1 MRMQIPLRR
10 RIGAVLAVLLGAAT
24 LSCGDGKFSRARLA
38 TVSGEVA
45 EAAAAVTGQQALLA
59 TQVREEGHMGFDT
72 GVYPGDA
79 ALRAWRDAGSPY
91 EWAGYYLPSPC
102 HPDQSWSGKRET
114 LNSLGYGIAVLYVGQ
129 QTWGRT
135 PGAPYK
141 VPVTVTHKV
150 RERVGKGSKRH
161 TVTRV
166 VRRTVMRKAPPA
178 QPGETCN
185 ADFVSAKRGMRDG
198 VDAAFRTALE
208 GFPTGTTVFLD
219 IERMDHMPKAMRDYY
234 SAWVRTMLAD
244 GRYRPGIYVHTDNA
258 NTVYEDVKREFEA
271 AGHREEP
278 PFWIAKSAGFDGRK
292 LPSQMGHAFAV
303 VWQGVLDIEQTFAG
317 HSIPIDVNVAG
328 SRSPSSSLASYVS
341 AAVVGS
347 RLGD

>member
-1 MRMQIPLRR
+1 MTRR
-10 RIGAVLAVLLGAAT
+10 TGALLSLMLAAAT
-24 LSCGDGKFSRARLA
+24 LSCGDGGMSRARFA
-38 TVSGEVA
+38 QVSGEVA
-45 EAAAAVTGQQALLA
+45 EAAAAITGQQALLA
-59 TQVREEGHMGFDT
+59 AEVRDGGHMGFDT

-79 ALRAWRDAGSPY
+79 ALRAWRDAGAPY

-135 PGAPYK
+135 PGVPYK
-141 VPVTVTHKV
+141 VPVTVTQKKRV
-150 RERVGKGSKRH
+150 RVGTGSKRH
-161 TVTRV
+161 TVTKTV
-166 VRRTVMRKAPPA
+166 KRTVMRKAPPA

-185 ADFVSAKRGMRDG
+185 ADFVSTKRGQRDG

-208 GFPTGTTVFLD
+208 GFPVGTTVFLD

-234 SAWVRTMLAD
+234 SMWVRTMLAD

-258 NTVYEDVKREFEA
+258 NTVYQDVKREYLA
-271 AGHREEP
+271 AGHGEDP

-303 VWQGVLDIEQTFAG
+303 VWQGVLDIEQTWAG

-328 SRSPSSSLASYVS
+328 SRSPSASLASYVS
-341 AAVVGS
+341 AAMVGS

>member
-1 MRMQIPLRR
+1 MKRP
-10 RIGAVLAVLLGAAT
+10 IGALVSLLAGVAT
-24 LSCGDGKFSRARLA
+24 LACGDGGFSRAHVA
-38 TVSGEVA
+38 TFSGEVA
-45 EAAAAVTGQQALLA
+45 EAAAAITGQQALLTA
-59 TQVREEGHMGFDT
+59 KLRQEGHMGFDT

-79 ALRAWRDAGSPY
+79 ALRAWRDGGAPY

-114 LNSLGYGIAVLYVGQ
+114 LDALGYGTAVLYVGQ

-135 PGAPYK
+135 PGVPYK
-141 VPVTVTHKV
+141 VPVTVTKKV
-150 RERVGKGSKRH
+150 RERVGKGAKRH
-161 TVTRV
+161 WATRYV
-166 VRRTVMRKAPPA
+166 KRTEMRKAPGP

-185 ADFVSAKRGMRDG
+185 ADFVSGKRGERDG

-219 IERMDHMPKAMRDYY
+219 LERMDKLPQAMRDYY
-234 SAWVRTMLAD
+234 STWVRTVLAD

-258 NTVYEDVKREFEA
+258 NTVYQDVKREYLA
-271 AGHREEP
+271 AGHSEEP

-292 LPSQMGHAFAV
+292 LPSEMGHAFAV
-303 VWQGVLDIEQTFAG
+303 VWQGVLDIEQTWAG
-317 HSIPIDVNVAG
+317 HRIPIDVNVAG
-328 SRSPSSSLASYVS
+328 TSSPSSSLAAYVS

>member
-1 MRMQIPLRR
+1 MNR
-10 RIGAVLAVLLGAAT
+10 RIRALAIVLSGAAT
-24 LSCGDGKFSRARLA
+24 LSCGDGQLSRAHVASL
-38 TVSGEVA
+38 SGEVA
-45 EAAAAVTGQQALLA
+45 EAAAALTGQQALLA
-59 TQVREEGHMGFDT
+59 AEVRQEGHMGFDT

-79 ALRAWRDAGSPY
+79 ALRAWKEGGAPY

-114 LNSLGYGIAVLYVGQ
+114 LASLGYGTAVLYVGQ

-141 VPVTVTHKV
+141 IPVTVTKKV
-150 RERVGKGSKRH
+150 RVHVGKGSKRH
-161 TVTRV
+161 VVTRHV
-166 VRRTVMRKAPPA
+166 KQTVMRRAPAA

-185 ADFVSAKRGMRDG
+185 ADFVTAKRGERDG

-208 GFPTGTTVFLD
+208 GFPAGTTVFLD
-219 IERMDHMPKAMRDYY
+219 LERMDNLPKAMRDYY
-234 SAWVRTMLAD
+234 SAWVRAVLAD

-258 NTVYEDVKREFEA
+258 NTVYQDVKREFLA
-271 AGHREEP
+271 AGHQEEP

-303 VWQGVLDIEQTFAG
+303 VWQGVLDIEQEWAG
-317 HSIPIDVNVAG
+317 HKIPIDVNVAG
-328 SRSPSSSLASYVS
+328 SPSPSSSLAAYVS
-341 AAVVGS
+341 AAVTGS